1 MRWVKRT
8 SIKQEVKRTSNKKKK
23 TQVHFIG
30 RGNKAS
36 DKNNSNEEEEE
47 KEKKNSAKPLLQI
60 KVEKSVKPKRAC
72 VQAPLLPSPLK
83 KKKRKGVY

>member
-47 KEKKNSAKPLLQI
+47 KEKKQCKASTSN
-60 KVEKSVKPKRAC
+60 
-72 VQAPLLPSPLK
+72 
-83 KKKRKGVY
+83 